1 MKYLVLVN
9 GVVSAEFSG
18 TPQNYHRAMI
28 MADNLSS
35 YDNMIEV
42 IRKEEE

>member
-18 TPQNYHRAMI
+18 TPQNYFRATM
-28 MADNLSS
+28 MAENLSS
-35 YDNMIEV
+35 YDNMVEV